1 MNWKSSLKVIGVI
14 LALALTVT
22 IPMGYIAAAGPEDG
36 GVNTEMQVVN
46 SVLSEDGTDLVDPIL
61 TDAGYVSGAF
71 VDVQTLA
78 PSVIGYLKPYTGGR
92 VGTIGKPVRM
102 YRGIPYAAPPVGNL
116 RWKAPQPVT
125 PWTGIKECTVLP
137 PWPPQQ
143 FPTLDRY
150 GAIQESGM
158 SEDCLYVN
166 VVTPAKK
173 TNERLPVLVWFHGGG
188 LTSQSGSRASYNTP
202 PLAQAGVVHVSVT
215 GRICAIGFFA
225 HPALTAEGRTGG
237 SGNQGMLDLVAALK
251 WVKKNIAAFGGDPDR
266 ITIYGQSGGGTKI
279 SWLMTSPLTRG
290 LFHAAIQM
298 SGLGTGRTLA
308 EAEQFGVNLANKLGI
323 TDTGPAGLAAL
334 RAKTWQEIIVASFAS
349 GSGFTT
355 DITVD
360 GWSLPDTV
368 KNIFKAGKQHDVPH
382 MIEIAATEFVPSNAS
397 VQLVP
402 TIRPVG
408 SNLYVAVH
416 NHIPTGWKMDG
427 AIAFHALENGYI
439 MGEAQQIAA
448 GNYEAYAVPA
458 GAKNPDAGW
467 DSLDDWYTEYM
478 MKTWIQFAAT
488 GDPNLP
494 EGAIQGPPIPTW
506 PPYTYSEDTYM
517 RLDVPPWLANGF
529 STPNPDPYISAIP

>member
-1 MNWKSSLKVIGVI
+1 
-14 LALALTVT
+14 
-22 IPMGYIAAAGPEDG
+22 
-36 GVNTEMQVVN
+36 
-46 SVLSEDGTDLVDPIL
+46 
-61 TDAGYVSGAF
+61 
-71 VDVQTLA
+71 
-78 PSVIGYLKPYTGGR
+78 
-92 VGTIGKPVRM
+92 
-102 YRGIPYAAPPVGNL
+102 
-116 RWKAPQPVT
+116 
-125 PWTGIKECTVLP
+125 
-137 PWPPQQ
+137 
-143 FPTLDRY
+143 
-150 GAIQESGM
+150 
-158 SEDCLYVN
+158 
-166 VVTPAKK
+166 
-173 TNERLPVLVWFHGGG
+173 
-188 LTSQSGSRASYNTP
+188 
-202 PLAQAGVVHVSVT
+202 VHVSVT
-215 GRICAIGFFA
+215 GRIFAIGFFA

-279 SWLMTSPLTRG
+279 SWLMTSPLSRG